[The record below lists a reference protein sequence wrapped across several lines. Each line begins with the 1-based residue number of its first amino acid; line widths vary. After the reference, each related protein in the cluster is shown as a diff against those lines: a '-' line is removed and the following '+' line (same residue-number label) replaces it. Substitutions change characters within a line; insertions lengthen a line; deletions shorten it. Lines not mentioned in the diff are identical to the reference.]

1 MSDDVQRRLLQSV
14 YACMRPL
21 ARLLIRSGITYK
33 QFGEVAK
40 KAFVHEALLETDDRG
55 RRTNASRMAVRT
67 GLSRKEIRRV
77 IALKGPVYDLKLA
90 DLVDHSGPLARI
102 LHAWHSFPDF
112 CGEDGQPIDVP
123 FDDEGPSFTKLVK
136 LVAGDVPAGAVRAE
150 LKRAGAIQE
159 LNGGRLRVKKRHF
172 VPEAFDEKAITVL
185 SGMLFPLT
193 AGIEYNSSTR
203 RGPEGFI
210 QRFAFSDHL
219 DPSDVPVFR
228 RWSREQARAFAEA
241 MNDWLAEN
249 ETREVARDSKG
260 HHIRAGV
267 GVFYYEGPTA
277 EDLIWDVA
285 DDGSPRRT

>member
-67 GLSRKEIRRV
+67 GLSRKEIRRI
-77 IALKGPVYDLKLA
+77 IALKGSVDNLPPA
-90 DLVDHSGPLARI
+90 GLVDHSGPPARI

-112 CGEDGQPIDVP
+112 CDQNGQPIDLP
-123 FDDEGPSFTKLVK
+123 FDDTGPSFIKLVR
-136 LVAGDVPAGAVRAE
+136 LVAGDVPPGAVRAE
-150 LKRAGAIQE
+150 LKRAGAVEE
-159 LNGGRLRVKKRHF
+159 LDLGRLRVLKRHF

-203 RGPEGFI
+203 RAPEGFI

-219 DPSDVPVFR
+219 DPSDIPVFR
-228 RWSREQARAFAEA
+228 RWSRRKATAFAEE

-249 ETREVARDSKG
+249 ETRQVARDSKG
-260 HHIRAGV
+260 HHLRAGV
-267 GVFYYEGPTA
+267 GVFYYEGSTA
-277 EDLIWDVA
+277 EDLIRDVA
-285 DDGSPRRT
+285 DQRNAPEA